1 MGVTLFTSD
10 FQCIDADNSI
20 IEQSNVINDI
30 VEYVGDGHD
39 IHIPL
44 PTISSKALTKILDY
58 CSFHNVSHLECEIR
72 DFNKEFVKIDVDFIF
87 ELIQGANFLNIR
99 GLLDVLCLTVADM
112 LKRKTPEQI
121 RGFFG
126 IDNEITPE
134 EERHTK
140 QNEITTMVSN
150 SNVVVDPSAAPA
162 KPESGFKRFYGAFKR
177 FF

>member
-1 MGVTLFTSD
+1 MGVTFITSD
-10 FQCIDADNSI
+10 FQRVGADNNILDQSI
-20 IEQSNVINDI
+20 VINDI
-30 VEYVGDGHD
+30 VEDVGDGED
-39 IHIPL
+39 IPL
-44 PTISSKALTKILDY
+44 PTVSSKALKKILEY
-58 CSFHNVSHLECEIR
+58 CSFHNVSHLECEIE

-112 LKRKTPEQI
+112 IKRKTPEQI

-134 EERHTK
+134 EERHTQ
-140 QNEITTMVSN
+140 QNNMPTMVSN
-150 SNVVVDPSAAPA
+150 SNVVVDPPAAPA

>member
-1 MGVTLFTSD
+1 MGVTFITSD
-10 FQCIDADNSI
+10 FQRIDADNSI
-20 IEQSNVINDI
+20 LEQSVVINDI
-30 VEYVGDGHD
+30 VEDIGDGED
-39 IHIPL
+39 IPL

-112 LKRKTPEQI
+112 IKGKTPEQI

-134 EERHTK
+134 EE
-140 QNEITTMVSN
+140 
-150 SNVVVDPSAAPA
+150 AAA
-162 KPESGFKRFYGAFKR
+162 LAEHSWTQIV
-177 FF
+177 

>member
-1 MGVTLFTSD
+1 MSVTFITSD
-10 FQCIDADNSI
+10 FQRIDADNSI
-20 IEQSNVINDI
+20 LEQSIVINDI
-30 VEYVGDGHD
+30 VEYVGDGED

-112 LKRKTPEQI
+112 IKGKTPEQI
-121 RGFFG
+121 RGIFG

-134 EERHTK
+134 EEAAALAEHSWTHL
-140 QNEITTMVSN
+140 VSIE
-150 SNVVVDPSAAPA
+150 D
-162 KPESGFKRFYGAFKR
+162 Y
-177 FF
+177 